1 MLRQATLELSAVFSV
16 RLDEAWPIMET
27 LTDLLEHGARRVSSR
42 VMSED
47 CYAREHIT
55 FVADVSSDG
64 EWNSLYAS

>member
-1 MLRQATLELSAVFSV
+1 MFSV

-42 VMSED
+42 VMSD
-47 CYAREHIT
+47 YAREHIT